1 MQEVGGKTMRIA
13 DDAGEDGLKME
24 RAEVGGRG
32 NWGQKDEAAADID
45 TIVRRW
51 AGREEVGVVEI
62 DASSVVETGNR
73 AEAGSRP

>member
-32 NWGQKDEAAADID
+32 N
-45 TIVRRW
+45 
-51 AGREEVGVVEI
+51 
-62 DASSVVETGNR
+62 
-73 AEAGSRP
+73 